1 MGDVFET
8 TMPEQVYT
16 DKISDLESRLH
27 EVEMILV
34 KHTELTKNSKDVKY
48 LEFKTL
54 YNEVESY
61 FDKYKSK

>member
-16 DKISDLESRLH
+16 NKISDLEYRLR

-34 KHTELTKNSKDVKY
+34 RHTELTKNSKDVKY
-48 LEFKTL
+48 LEFKNL

>member
-8 TMPEQVYT
+8 TMPEQVFT
-16 DKISDLESRLH
+16 NKISDLEYRLR

-34 KHTELTKNSKDVKY
+34 RHTELTKNSKDVKY
-48 LEFKTL
+48 LEFKNL

>member
-16 DKISDLESRLH
+16 NKISDLEYRLR

-34 KHTELTKNSKDVKY
+34 RHTDLTKNSKDVKY
-48 LEFKTL
+48 LEFKNL